1 VGVLELR
8 YPEMSDRTYEVHVYY
23 DGPFIHDDTVIT
35 VAAKDKQEAMREAM
49 ILVGPP
55 KIGEI
60 REVP

>member
-1 VGVLELR
+1 
-8 YPEMSDRTYEVHVYY
+8 MSDRTYEVHVYY